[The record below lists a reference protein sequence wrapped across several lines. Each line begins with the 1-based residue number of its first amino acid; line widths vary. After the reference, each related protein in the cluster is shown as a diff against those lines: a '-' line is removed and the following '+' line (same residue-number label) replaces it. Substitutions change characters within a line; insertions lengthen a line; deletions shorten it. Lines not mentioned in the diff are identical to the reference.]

1 MDDLLIS
8 HGSYLAI
15 IVVLIMTG
23 AGLPLPEEIPIIAA
37 GVLAGRGQLDPW
49 LGLASCIFG
58 AMAGDCAMYW
68 IGRRFGR
75 GLLVNRHW
83 FARFVTP
90 EREAQVEQLFRRHG
104 LKVFFTAR
112 FLVLLRSPLLLA
124 AGIMRLPFARFFFID
139 LISAIVVVGSFY
151 GLAYFFGR
159 AVYDWIRTSEW
170 ALTFVVLITAVV
182 VALVLWRR
190 RRRPVPQA
198 LGNAAAPSG
207 IQARANPQQS
217 LPRGQISQDPSAP
230 GRLLEAGCDVHLVQQ
245 DCSDCPGQS
254 SAAGKQQGQSH
265 RPASTVPG
273 APEN

>member
-159 AVYDWIRTSEW
+159 TVYDWIRTSEW

-182 VALVLWRR
+182 VALVWWRR

-198 LGNAAAPSG
+198 LGGAAPRGAKAEVNCRENSPSG
-207 IQARANPQQS
+207 QT
-217 LPRGQISQDPSAP
+217 SQGPAVP
-230 GRLLEAGCDVHLVQQ
+230 GTLVEVGCDVGLADE
-245 DCSDCPGQS
+245 DCLDCPGQS
-254 SAAGKQQGQSH
+254 PAAGQPCDKPQRS
-265 RPASTVPG
+265 ASALPG
-273 APEN
+273 TPDH